1 MNRRINDI
9 IATAGAILAAAYFVQ
24 KDNAELERLQRLRRE
39 AERRRA
45 VLEALRR
52 ASRPSEKP
60 DHSPQEGRTPSDP
73 THGRGRT
80 EKMACRAL

>member
-1 MNRRINDI
+1 MNKRINDI
-9 IATAGAILAAAYFVQ
+9 IATAITAMLAVYVTE
-24 KDNAELERLQRLRRE
+24 KDNLDELKERRRRE
-39 AERRRA
+39 AERRQA

-52 ASRPSEKP
+52 ASRPPEKP
-60 DHSPQEGRTPSDP
+60 GHSPQEGRTPSDP